1 MKFKVE
7 KRRDN
12 INHRDLYI
20 PQPVAGQ
27 PIGVDEIAR
36 QINNM
41 CTVTPADVAAVL
53 EALQIVI
60 ARNLSQG
67 NSVRLGKVGS
77 FSLRASTT
85 PETTPEAVTADNVK
99 GVGVRFFANVELKK
113 RLNEVSLEVDHET
126 DDSL

>member
-1 MKFKVE
+1 MKYKIE

-36 QINNM
+36 QINEM

-53 EALQIVI
+53 QALQDVI
-60 ARNLSQG
+60 ARNLKQG

-77 FSLRASTT
+77 FWVKMNATAET
-85 PETTPEAVTADNVK
+85 APEDVSAKNIKE
-99 GVGVRFFANVELKK
+99 VGVKFRANAELKQM
-113 RLNEVSLEVDHET
+113 LNDVHFEGPKSVHTL
-126 DDSL
+126 

>member
-77 FSLRASTT
+77 FWVKMNTT
-85 PETTPEAVTADNVK
+85 AETAPDDVSAENIK
-99 GVGVRFFANVELKK
+99 EVGVKFRANADLKK
-113 RLNEVSLEVDHET
+113 LLNEVRFENDASAQD
-126 DDSL
+126 

>member
-1 MKFKVE
+1 MKYKIE
-7 KRRDN
+7 RRRDN

-36 QINNM
+36 QINEM

-53 EALQIVI
+53 QALQDVI
-60 ARNLSQG
+60 ARNLKQG

-77 FSLRASTT
+77 FSLKMSATAATT
-85 PETTPEAVTADNVK
+85 PEEVSAENIK
-99 GVGVRFFANVELKK
+99 EVGVRFYATPELKQML
-113 RLNEVSLEVDHET
+113 RSTHLEREVKNADT
-126 DDSL
+126 

>member
-1 MKFKVE
+1 MKYKIE

-27 PIGVDEIAR
+27 PIGVNEIAR
-36 QINNM
+36 QINEM

-53 EALQIVI
+53 QALQDVI
-60 ARNLSQG
+60 ARNLKQG

-77 FSLRASTT
+77 FWVKMNATAET
-85 PETTPEAVTADNVK
+85 APEDVSAKNIKE
-99 GVGVRFFANVELKK
+99 VGVKFRANAELKQM
-113 RLNEVSLEVDHET
+113 LNDVSFEGPKSVHTL
-126 DDSL
+126 

>member
-1 MKFKVE
+1 MKYKIE

-36 QINNM
+36 QINEM

-53 EALQIVI
+53 QALQDVI
-60 ARNLSQG
+60 ARNLKQG

-77 FSLRASTT
+77 FWVKINATAET
-85 PETTPEAVTADNVK
+85 APEDVSAKNIKE
-99 GVGVRFFANVELKK
+99 VGVKFRANAELKQM
-113 RLNEVSLEVDHET
+113 LNDVHFEGPKSIHTL
-126 DDSL
+126 

>member
-1 MKFKVE
+1 MKYKIE

-36 QINNM
+36 QINEM

-53 EALQIVI
+53 QALQDVI
-60 ARNLSQG
+60 ARNLKQG

-77 FSLRASTT
+77 FWVKMNATAET
-85 PETTPEAVTADNVK
+85 APEDVSAKNIKE
-99 GVGVRFFANVELKK
+99 VGVKFRANAELKQM
-113 RLNEVSLEVDHET
+113 LNDVSFEGPKSIHTL
-126 DDSL
+126 

>member
-77 FSLRASTT
+77 FWVKMNTTAESAPDDVTVENIKEIGVKFRAN
-85 PETTPEAVTADNVK
+85 A
-99 GVGVRFFANVELKK
+99 ELKK
-113 RLNEVSLEVDHET
+113 YLNEARLEKDAFAQN
-126 DDSL
+126 

>member
-1 MKFKVE
+1 MKYKIE

-36 QINNM
+36 QINEM

-53 EALQIVI
+53 QALQDVI
-60 ARNLSQG
+60 ARNLKQG

-77 FSLRASTT
+77 FWVKMNATAET
-85 PETTPEAVTADNVK
+85 APEDVSAKNIKE
-99 GVGVRFFANVELKK
+99 VGVKFRANAELKQM
-113 RLNEVSLEVDHET
+113 LNDVHFEGPKSIHTL
-126 DDSL
+126 

>member
-77 FSLRASTT
+77 FWVKMNTTAESAPDDVTVENIKEIGVKFRAN
-85 PETTPEAVTADNVK
+85 A
-99 GVGVRFFANVELKK
+99 ELKK
-113 RLNEVSLEVDHET
+113 FLNEARLEKDAFAQN
-126 DDSL
+126 

>member
-1 MKFKVE
+1 MKYKIE

-27 PIGVDEIAR
+27 AIGVDEIAR
-36 QINNM
+36 QINDM

-53 EALQIVI
+53 QALQDVI
-60 ARNLSQG
+60 ARNLKQG

-77 FSLRASTT
+77 FWVKMNTT
-85 PETTPEAVTADNVK
+85 AETAPEDVSAKNIKE
-99 GVGVRFFANVELKK
+99 VGVKFRANAELKQM
-113 RLNEVSLEVDHET
+113 LNEVHFEGPQTIHTL
-126 DDSL
+126 

>member
-1 MKFKVE
+1 MKYKIE

-27 PIGVDEIAR
+27 PVGVDEIAR
-36 QINNM
+36 QINEM

-53 EALQIVI
+53 QALQDVI
-60 ARNLSQG
+60 ARNLKQG

-77 FSLRASTT
+77 FWVKMNATAET
-85 PETTPEAVTADNVK
+85 APEDVSAKNIKE
-99 GVGVRFFANVELKK
+99 VGVKFRANAELKQM
-113 RLNEVSLEVDHET
+113 LNDVHFEAPKSIHTL
-126 DDSL
+126 

>member
-1 MKFKVE
+1 MKYKIE

-67 NSVRLGKVGS
+67 NSVRLGK
-77 FSLRASTT
+77 
-85 PETTPEAVTADNVK
+85 
-99 GVGVRFFANVELKK
+99 GVSR
-113 RLNEVSLEVDHET
+113 
-126 DDSL
+126 